1 MKGAI
6 QSTHLKKCVF
16 AILASGFFTHL
27 LSQQVEA
34 SKNWGQWRGPLATG
48 YAPNADPPIEWSET
62 KNILWKTALPGLG
75 HSSPIVWGDHL
86 YLTTAIPNGDKLPVP
101 EQPSG
106 AHNNLDP
113 FHKLEFTVLAINRK
127 SGKITWQKI
136 AHTTQP
142 HQSTHE
148 SGTWAS
154 NSPVTDGE
162 HVIASFGSAGVFC
175 LKAANGELVWKKD
188 LGDMEVKHGHGE
200 GSSPALHN
208 NSLAINW
215 DHEGESFVTV
225 LDKRTG
231 REIWRKERNEPTNW
245 STPIIVQ
252 HNKQTLLI
260 ISATNAVRA
269 YDLTTGKVLWHTTG
283 LPHNVVASPVHHN
296 GIVYAGASYEKR
308 TMLAIKLDGAK
319 GDISRTDNILWT
331 RRAATPYVPS
341 PLLMPDQTLYFFH
354 HYQGFLSKM
363 EGLTGKDLGPFRLG
377 QMGNF
382 YASPVAAKDRVYLTD
397 RKGQTLVIQHNRKPK
412 MISLN
417 KLEDSFS
424 SSPAISG
431 RTLFLRGEKFLYC
444 LGSATAGGG

>member
-1 MKGAI
+1 M
-6 QSTHLKKCVF
+6 QLTYLKRF
-16 AILASGFFTHL
+16 AFTALAFGFITPLF
-27 LSQQVEA
+27 SQHVA
-34 SKNWGQWRGPLATG
+34 TKKNWGQWRGPLATG
-48 YAPNADPPIEWSET
+48 YAPHADPPIEWSEN
-62 KNILWKTALPGLG
+62 KNVRWKTALPGLG
-75 HSSPIVWGDHL
+75 HSSPIVWGNHV
-86 YLTTAIPNGDKLPVP
+86 YLTTVIPTGKKLPVP

-113 FHKLEFTVLAINRK
+113 FHKLQFTVLAIDRK
-127 SGKITWQKI
+127 FGKITWQKVV
-136 AHTTQP
+136 HTVQP

-154 NSPVTDGE
+154 NSPITDGK

-175 LKAANGELVWKKD
+175 LKASNGELVWKKD
-188 LGDMEVKHGHGE
+188 LGNMEVKHGHGE
-200 GSSPALHN
+200 GASPTLHN

-225 LDKRTG
+225 LDKHTG
-231 REIWRKERNEPTNW
+231 KELWRKQRDEPTSW

-252 HNKQTLLI
+252 RNKQALLI

-269 YDLTTGKVLWHTTG
+269 YDLATGKILWHATG

-308 TMLAIKLDGAK
+308 TMFAIKLADAQ
-319 GDISRTDNILWT
+319 GDLTGTKNILWT

-354 HYQGFLSKM
+354 HYQGFLSKV
-363 EGLTGKDLGPFRLG
+363 EGITGKDLGPFRLAG
-377 QMGNF
+377 MGNF

-397 RKGQTLVIQHNRKPK
+397 RKGQTLVIQHNREPK
-412 MISLN
+412 MLSLN
-417 KLEDSFS
+417 KLKDSFS
-424 SSPAISG
+424 ASPAISG
-431 RTLFLRGEKFLYC
+431 NALFLRGEKFLYC
-444 LGSATAGGG
+444 LSSGSAAGGG